1 MSISCSIRC
10 GGCCRATAACHPSWR
25 PHLFMLEP
33 HWGPQTGG
41 GGAERQCTRCRL
53 AEGRNSRP
61 LDELQDWMGPP
72 LEREEW
78 FRRFRRDGIGRD
90 KKKGKDKDKNKD
102 GDNDEDEDEDE
113 DWDEGKGKELVK
125 RKNPGDE

>member
-1 MSISCSIRC
+1 
-10 GGCCRATAACHPSWR
+10 
-25 PHLFMLEP
+25 
-33 HWGPQTGG
+33 
-41 GGAERQCTRCRL
+41 
-53 AEGRNSRP
+53 
-61 LDELQDWMGPP
+61 MGPP